1 MVHSEEECRAKHLQ
15 KDVLLVQG
23 IVIKWLKEEYYSSGS
38 YASSYKK
45 VLAKKDFEMLN
56 CLSARLLKTVFEGK
70 RV

>member
-1 MVHSEEECRAKHLQ
+1 MVHSHEECRAKHLQ

-45 VLAKKDFEMLN
+45 EMAKNFHEMLN
-56 CLSARLLKTVFEGK
+56 CLSARLLKIAVEGF
-70 RV
+70 